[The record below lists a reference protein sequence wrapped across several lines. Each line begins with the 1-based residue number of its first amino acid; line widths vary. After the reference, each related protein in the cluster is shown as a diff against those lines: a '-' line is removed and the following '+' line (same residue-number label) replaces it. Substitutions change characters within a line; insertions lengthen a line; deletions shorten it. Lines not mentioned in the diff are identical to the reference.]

1 MEKEVEVEVPIF
13 EKSGEKSR
21 EKLELKNS
29 SRTRKSVMTDN
40 FGFNKGKEA
49 PGKTV
54 KTPPNK

>member
-13 EKSGEKSR
+13 EKSGEKSS
-21 EKLELKNS
+21 KLELKNS

-49 PGKTV
+49 PGKSV